1 METMLAT
8 ALPRSTWLGSFS
20 QWLFFGVLFAALFL
34 WYFAQRRR
42 PAIAK
47 EWLKIGALL
56 VVAWQ
61 LSWLIYY
68 VCYGRLGWEA
78 TIVFLIWAL
87 LFGQY
92 MRMLRKPL
100 ARVCN
105 DENGGKGPTAFKQL
119 IGYEDDGKIDERDEG

>member
-1 METMLAT
+1 MAVFWC
-8 ALPRSTWLGSFS
+8 AVRSIISVVFYSAPQT
-20 QWLFFGVLFAALFL
+20 
-34 WYFAQRRR
+34 
-42 PAIAK
+42 AIAK

-105 DENGGKGPTAFKQL
+105 DENDGKGPTTFKQL

>member
-1 METMLAT
+1 M
-8 ALPRSTWLGSFS
+8 
-20 QWLFFGVLFAALFL
+20 LFAALFL

-42 PAIAK
+42 PAIVK

-105 DENGGKGPTAFKQL
+105 DENGGKGPTTFKQL

>member
-1 METMLAT
+1 METMLAM

-20 QWLFFGVLFAALFL
+20 QWLFFWCAVRSIISVVFYSAP
-34 WYFAQRRR
+34 QT
-42 PAIAK
+42 AIAK

-61 LSWLIYY
+61 LSWLIYS

-105 DENGGKGPTAFKQL
+105 DENDGKGPTTFKQL